1 MLRQQRRRWLRA
13 SDIAAGQK
21 RRSCV
26 LEGGDESGHND
37 DELGIEGEKEGE
49 EKEDEARLLGG
60 QGEAALKKMCLPWS
74 GRGRREEGGDVD
86 VD

>member
-1 MLRQQRRRWLRA
+1 MTAAAEVVRV
-13 SDIAAGQK
+13 SEIAVGK
-21 RRSCV
+21 RRRSCV
-26 LEGGDESGHND
+26 LEDGDEGGDND
-37 DELGIEGEKEGE
+37 DELGSEEEKEWE

-60 QGEAALKKMCLPWS
+60 QGEAALKMMCLPWS